1 MSRIL
6 KRPMFRDGGKAN
18 GKGMGI
24 MTGIEDREEYKVGGD
39 VKTIFD
45 YMTDPRFQDTYR
57 APFVDPSSPVG
68 QMATRPQRM
77 EMLKF
82 LEETISPKEE
92 TAKKV
97 PEKQP
102 FLKKDDVV
110 TGVLTE
116 EEDTTT
122 DNQTPSGTPLF
133 PDMEEYMTSFN
144 KEALE
149 DAAKKYEELFGR
161 TTKEKAFDLL
171 TAIAPKILQEDYAG
185 AIEEGSKAVSEKEI
199 QAQARALAVQE
210 QIDYNKIKMQA
221 LAQSPTKMKEVEA
234 FMQQTNPE
242 TGNKYTFAEATER
255 VYPSA
260 SDALKVLPR
269 ERVVQG
275 YIDTIESNP
284 LSNDHM
290 KQNAGAYAEGK
301 YQQGLHSDLR
311 MISYARK
318 GNKPD
323 SPFVPVT
330 QVTEGM
336 VFFDPGVA
344 ASMSYVIRVGKE
356 TYNYGSYEEALK
368 ALQSGK

>member
-1 MSRIL
+1 
-6 KRPMFRDGGKAN
+6 MFRDGGRAN
-18 GKGMGI
+18 SKGTGI
-24 MTGIEDREEYKVGGD
+24 MTGVEDREGYYTGGD

-45 YMTDPRFQDTYR
+45 YMSDPRFQDTYIE
-57 APFVDPSSPVG
+57 PFVKPGSPVS
-68 QMATRPQRM
+68 QLVTRPERM
-77 EMLKF
+77 ETLKF
-82 LEETISPKEE
+82 LEKTIPPKEE

-110 TGVLTE
+110 TGVLKE
-116 EEDTTT
+116 EEVDTTT
-122 DNQTPSGTPLF
+122 DNQTPSGTSLF

-171 TAIAPKILQEDYAG
+171 TAIAPKILEEDYAG
-185 AIEEGSKAVSEKEI
+185 AIEEGGKAVSEKDI

-221 LAQSPTKMKEVEA
+221 LAQSPTKMREVEA
-234 FMQQTNPE
+234 FMQQINPD

-269 ERVVQG
+269 ERVVQNF
-275 YIDTIESNP
+275 IDTIEGNP

-290 KQNAGAYAEGK
+290 KQNAGAYAEGR
-301 YQQGLHSDLR
+301 YQQGLHFDLQ
-311 MISYARK
+311 MINYARE

-330 QVTEGM
+330 EITEGI

-344 ASMSYVIRVGKE
+344 ASRSYVIRIGNE